1 MIITIDGPAG
11 TGKSTVARAVAD
23 RLGYDFLDT
32 GAMYRAVGL
41 EAVRRRANLEDVREV
56 SFIAR
61 HVRIEFDWADH
72 PPGVLLNGERV
83 GHLLRGGEAT
93 RAASYVA
100 AVPAVRELLV
110 RQQREIGAGRPDLVT
125 EGRDQGSVVF
135 PEAGLK
141 FFLDASPAERARRR
155 VAQLRHRGEIV
166 DYNEVLGQI
175 VARDTRDSSRSVGP
189 LVVPKDAEVIDT
201 TQLTEDQ
208 VVDRIVSRAQRR
220 KEAVAR

>member
-11 TGKSTVARAVAD
+11 TGKSTVARAVAEA
-23 RLGYDFLDT
+23 LHFDFLDT

-41 EAVRRRANLEDVREV
+41 EAVRRRANLEDQREL

-61 HVRIEFDWADH
+61 HAKIEFDWSKR
-72 PPGVLLNGERV
+72 PPTLLLNGEPV

-100 AVPAVRELLV
+100 TVPSIREILV
-110 RQQREIGAGRPDLVT
+110 RQQQQIGRDRPDLVT

-135 PEAGLK
+135 PHAELK

-166 DYNEVLGQI
+166 DYNDILNGI
-175 VARDTRDSSRSVGP
+175 LDRDHRDSSRLHGP
-189 LVVPKDAEVIDT
+189 LVVPVDAETIDT
-201 TQLTEDQ
+201 TRLSEAQ
-208 VVDRIVSRAQRR
+208 VIERIVARAKGRR
-220 KEAVAR
+220 EGAAR